1 MTALTL
7 CDVSYTWLEC
17 FPSVCTY
24 IPPPVAVPVDQIGT
38 PQDQTEIIRLAVGIS
53 VPIGAALI
61 AGIIVLIVLLARRAK
76 KKKQEEI
83 MLRDP
88 NRKPLSD
95 VLPARMIINYSDLKI
110 VRELGAGDFGKVFEG
125 RWQNAQVAV
134 KINTDGDWA
143 SFYNEAELMLYVE

>member
-24 IPPPVAVPVDQIGT
+24 SPPPVAVPVDQIGGNT

-76 KKKQEEI
+76 KRSKKRLCFEI
-83 MLRDP
+83 RTENP
-88 NRKPLSD
+88 C
-95 VLPARMIINYSDLKI
+95 RMSYPP
-110 VRELGAGDFGKVFEG
+110 E
-125 RWQNAQVAV
+125 
-134 KINTDGDWA
+134 
-143 SFYNEAELMLYVE
+143 